1 MILRLGLGS
10 PKIANVDDLVLRDQ
24 RPVEPVE
31 PGTNLA
37 AASCPD
43 VDVLAHPGL
52 LTAEEAL
59 QWGLVSH
66 LVPKGQSMAKARE
79 IAKTASIP
87 VAKAYQLAC
96 DANPD
101 LARAAHNGSN

>member
-1 MILRLGLGS
+1 MLFRSKAARELGQLHGS
-10 PKIANVDDLVLRDQ
+10 AGESESSNPA
-24 RPVEPVE
+24 
-31 PGTNLA
+31 
-37 AASCPD
+37 
-43 VDVLAHPGL
+43 
-52 LTAEEAL
+52 EAL
-59 QWGLVSH
+59 
-66 LVPKGQSMAKARE
+66 MAKARE